1 MRRCVSGI
9 CVLAGLVAAAG
20 AVGPE
25 FEVASVKPARSGP
38 RRMAGGPGTNSPGQF
53 SCAGVNLKPLLL
65 RAYDLTSYQLEGP
78 PSIDSDRF
86 DIDAKIPPGTTKE
99 QFNLMLQNLLVERF
113 GLAVHR
119 ETRELPIYEL
129 VVAKGGLKLKEAE
142 KAPADAQT
150 PPEPSADGPPPNLH
164 MTRNKDGLPEFPPG
178 VAGMFAMPVNGV
190 AWVTA
195 RMQTIA
201 NLLSML
207 QFEIGRP
214 VVDKT
219 GATGIYDFNLRYAHD
234 SAGAG
239 GAGSAASAQPS
250 FGALSAASDPAP
262 DLLSAFVGQLGLKLE
277 PKKGPLEILVVDH
290 VNRTPTEN

>member
-1 MRRCVSGI
+1 MT
-9 CVLAGLVAAAG
+9 
-20 AVGPE
+20 
-25 FEVASVKPARSGP
+25 
-38 RRMAGGPGTNSPGQF
+38 GGPGTNSPGRF

-65 RAYDLTSYQLEGP
+65 RAYDLMSYQLEGP

-129 VVAKGGLKLKEAE
+129 VVAKGGLKMKEAE
-142 KAPADAQT
+142 KAPAGAQT
-150 PPEPSADGPPPNLH
+150 PPEPSADGGPPNLH
-164 MTRNKDGLPEFPPG
+164 MTRNKDRLPEFPPG
-178 VAGMFAMPVNGV
+178 VPGMLALPVSGG

-201 NLLSML
+201 NLLQML
-207 QFEIGRP
+207 QSQIGRP

-219 GATGIYDFNLRYAHD
+219 GVTGIYDFNLRFAPE

-239 GAGSAASAQPS
+239 GAGSAASAEPPS
-250 FGALSAASDPAP
+250 VALSAASDPAP
-262 DLLSAFVGQLGLKLE
+262 SLFTAFESQLGLKLE
-277 PKKGPLEILVVDH
+277 PKKGPVEMLVVNH